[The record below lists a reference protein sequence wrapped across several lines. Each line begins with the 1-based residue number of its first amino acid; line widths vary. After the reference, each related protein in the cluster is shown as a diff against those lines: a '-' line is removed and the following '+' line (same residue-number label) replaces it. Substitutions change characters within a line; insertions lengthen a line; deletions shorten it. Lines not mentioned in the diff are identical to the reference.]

1 MRRFDKKRNIREAN
15 LRLEQSYLI
24 NKGILN
30 EGELGDATH
39 NKNKEEVI
47 KLFQSIGMDFDS
59 DNIGYAD
66 VSEPQD
72 GKDDME
78 MLRFDKGDVSLTVG
92 LANYT
97 NKGFKFI
104 VVLSAGDKKILEP
117 SELDTIEDVKEIV
130 LPLIEKNYEKTKLTS
145 LGVTD
150 EKEYIPSRSEYDQ
163 LLNAAIDKKDWA
175 EAKRLSDK
183 YGSIVYP
190 KK

>member
-30 EGELGDATH
+30 EGELGDVTH

-163 LLNAAIDKKDWA
+163 LLNAAIDKKDWE